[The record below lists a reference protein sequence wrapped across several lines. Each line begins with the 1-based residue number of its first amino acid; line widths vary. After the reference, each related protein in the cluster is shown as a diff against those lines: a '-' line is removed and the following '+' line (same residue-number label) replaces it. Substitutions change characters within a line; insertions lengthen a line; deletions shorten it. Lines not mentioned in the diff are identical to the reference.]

1 MQLHISCAAERL
13 FYLVKS
19 PLFIV
24 IEILILHSLICDCHF
39 RKAEQTFFRDIA
51 HLSRSA
57 QFSQFS
63 ENEISGLDKSMY
75 SYLDITVQKFY
86 FCLKFLNKELSP
98 SHYNKSTME
107 MITCY

>member
-1 MQLHISCAAERL
+1 MQLLSISCAAERL

-24 IEILILHSLICDCHF
+24 IEILRLHSLICDCHF
-39 RKAEQTFFRDIA
+39 RKAQQTFFHDLA
-51 HLSRSA
+51 H
-57 QFSQFS
+57 QFS

-75 SYLDITVQKFY
+75 SYLGITVQKFY
-86 FCLKFLNKELSP
+86 FCFKFLNKELSP